1 MLGYQ
6 DYLHIVEETMNDKIP
21 STERRVI
28 RKNSLYV
35 CLFVSGSG
43 SGLEVTGQKNIFMK
57 KAQNFMKYRLGG
69 VLRFEI
75 GWRRDEGVGT

>member
-1 MLGYQ
+1 ML
-6 DYLHIVEETMNDKIP
+6 EETMKDKIP
-21 STERRVI
+21 SAERRVI

-35 CLFVSGSG
+35 CLLVSGSWSG
-43 SGLEVTGQKNIFMK
+43 SEVTGQKNIFMK

-75 GWRRDEGVGT
+75 GWRRGEGVGT